1 MKSIKNIIQGQDL
14 SKLNIKKSSEEHSQG
29 SGGGQGFLSGQDL
42 GSGKVSSVEENPL
55 EKSPT
60 FQCSLCEDR
69 GIVLQGD
76 VAYPCKCMH
85 QKRLENMFR
94 HARMARGLLN
104 CRFENFKKEYYYGKD
119 KSYLESALKALQA
132 AQEFVESS
140 LRNSHGLGLMLTGPV
155 GAGKT
160 FLAASIANALMEHE
174 KQVLFL
180 VVPDLL
186 DQLRATFKSDESELD
201 LLDNAREIPILI
213 LDDLGAHNYTDWTRN
228 RIYSIINYRLNEQ
241 LPTVITTN
249 LSLEEMEEHLGL
261 RTTSRLIQACR
272 IFRMDVER
280 DIRLQQYQERERKH

>member
-1 MKSIKNIIQGQDL
+1 MKSIKDILQGQDL
-14 SKLNIKKSSEEHSQG
+14 SKSSLRNSSGGPEQSSG
-29 SGGGQGFLSGQDL
+29 SGHSSGIGQVSGTGYDSRDGQN
-42 GSGKVSSVEENPL
+42 SL
-55 EKSPT
+55 EKKPT
-60 FQCSLCEDR
+60 FQCPLCEDR

-76 VAYPCKCMH
+76 VAHPCKCMH

-104 CRFENFKKEYYYGKD
+104 CRFENFKKEYYHGQD

-140 LRNSHGLGLMLTGPV
+140 FRNSHGLGLMLTGPV

-201 LLDNAREIPILI
+201 LLDNAREVPILI

>member
-1 MKSIKNIIQGQDL
+1 MKSIKNIIQEQNLG
-14 SKLNIKKSSEEHSQG
+14 KLNIKNSSEGTEQDFR
-29 SGGGQGFLSGQDL
+29 GGQGSRAGQVSSSGQ
-42 GSGKVSSVEENPL
+42 NTL
-55 EKSPT
+55 EKTST
-60 FQCSLCEDR
+60 FKCPLCEDR
-69 GIVLQGD
+69 GIILQGD
-76 VAYPCKCMH
+76 VAHQCKCMH

-94 HARMARGLLN
+94 HARMARGLQN
-104 CRFENFKKEYYYGKD
+104 CRFENFKKEYYYGQD

-132 AQEFVESS
+132 AQEFVKSCLE
-140 LRNSHGLGLMLTGPV
+140 NPYGLGLMLTGPV
-155 GAGKT
+155 GVGKT
-160 FLAASIANALMEHE
+160 FLAASIANALMEQE

-186 DQLRATFKSDESELD
+186 DQLRATYKTDENELD

-213 LDDLGAHNYTDWTRN
+213 LDDLGVHNYTDWTRN

-280 DIRLQQYQERERKH
+280 DIRQQRYQERERKH